1 MAGGGMSHPARAPR
15 SGIDGQTNDARGRY
29 GERAIPAASDEAE
42 RMSHPARAPR
52 SGIDKLAPN
61 VRWDADSRPS
71 GMTLAA
77 VGVGSSVRPGRVR
90 NRSKPDLDEKIKKP
104 ADGVPKKS
112 PPARKAPAR
121 GRYVDEYARPTF

>member
-15 SGIDGQTNDARGRY
+15 SGIDGQTNAAQGRY
-29 GERAIPAASDEAE
+29 DELVFPAMDNEAE

-52 SGIDKLAPN
+52 SGIH
-61 VRWDADSRPS
+61 
-71 GMTLAA
+71 A

-90 NRSKPDLDEKIKKP
+90 NRTKPELDEKIKKP
-104 ADGVPKKS
+104 ADGVRKKS